1 MCCYCGCHTQVT
13 KTGATLQHFTDLLT
27 REIDLVAQYLPPG
40 AQLGSLHFGG
50 GTPGILGA
58 EGLKRIA
65 DPLYRRFA
73 PQRDAETAIDLDPR
87 HIDAALV
94 AGLAAIGLN
103 RVSLGVQSTDP
114 QVQEAINRPQPFAG
128 GPGRRIADRKST
140 RLNSSH

>member
-73 PQRDAETAIDLDPR
+73 QQRDAELAIEPDPR
-87 HIDAALV
+87 HVDAAPV
-94 AGLAAIGLN
+94 AGLAAAGSHPV
-103 RVSLGVQSTDP
+103 RLGRQRS
-114 QVQEAINRPQPFAG
+114 A
-128 GPGRRIADRKST
+128 
-140 RLNSSH
+140 